1 MPSVFIATY
10 RATFAADSDV
20 EAAVIAERIREN
32 AELDLDTTEDGDEV
46 IQTQLTESTIAV
58 LPQEVIIRLTQVR
71 NDLIKMKVKDCWE
84 LAESANRLIHALK
97 RSLAVE
103 DASVSYD
110 HSSFMK
116 TVELVL
122 RGVNPQ

>member
-1 MPSVFIATY
+1 MSVFIATY

-20 EAAVIAERIREN
+20 EAAVIAEQIRQN
-32 AELDLDTTEDGDEV
+32 AELDLDTAEDGDEV
-46 IQTQLTESTIAV
+46 IQTQLTESAIAV
-58 LPQEVIIRLTQVR
+58 APQEVIIRLIQVR

-84 LAESANRLIHALK
+84 LAEAINRLVHALK
-97 RSLAVE
+97 QSLTVDDAV
-103 DASVSYD
+103 VSYD
-110 HSSFMK
+110 HSSFMR